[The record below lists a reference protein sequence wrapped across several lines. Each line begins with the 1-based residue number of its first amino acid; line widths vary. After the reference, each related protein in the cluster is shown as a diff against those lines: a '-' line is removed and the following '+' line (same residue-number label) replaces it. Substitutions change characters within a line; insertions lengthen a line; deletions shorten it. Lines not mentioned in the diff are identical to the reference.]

1 MWRKWKKQKF
11 EFRLL
16 NWISFLKPKFGYL
29 TKIKTL
35 SGKRPESQYTEKDP
49 QIIAS
54 VQAEDNEWHFKWE
67 SVSSAT
73 INSMDLKSQVC
84 VRSPRIR
91 HGSYGKASKTNVTTW
106 ITNTQEA
113 SARSTPTAKS
123 QFRWQLRHALQ
134 NKHFK
139 SNRTSEQHY
148 RFLVICCCALDKEG
162 NAKKGA
168 TANQRQKGNWIA
180 KLN

>member
-16 NWISFLKPKFGYL
+16 NWISFLKPKFGSL

-91 HGSYGKASKTNVTTW
+91 HGSYGKSK
-106 ITNTQEA
+106 
-113 SARSTPTAKS
+113 
-123 QFRWQLRHALQ
+123 
-134 NKHFK
+134 
-139 SNRTSEQHY
+139 
-148 RFLVICCCALDKEG
+148 
-162 NAKKGA
+162 
-168 TANQRQKGNWIA
+168 
-180 KLN
+180 